1 VKLGASQ
8 CRNYYSCNA
17 LISALGI
24 VVGSETKGITIMSKL
39 VQAYITNPTDK
50 NLVRL
55 RKYASKHPFGFMMLT
70 KEETQAIAGKV

>member
-1 VKLGASQ
+1 MGVTE
-8 CRNYYSCNA
+8 CRNYYSCNT

-24 VVGSETKGITIMSKL
+24 VVGNETKGNNIMSKL
-39 VQAYITNPTDK
+39 VKAYIANPTDK